1 MTRNAEDTTIHYKTN
16 KTPSCD
22 FEAAIK
28 ITLNVNNFYINRI
41 YKRLIYNVNIT
52 CLLKHK
58 RTNMRMN

>member
-28 ITLNVNNFYINRI
+28 ITLNVNNFILIEYIRDL
-41 YKRLIYNVNIT
+41 YT
-52 CLLKHK
+52 
-58 RTNMRMN
+58 M